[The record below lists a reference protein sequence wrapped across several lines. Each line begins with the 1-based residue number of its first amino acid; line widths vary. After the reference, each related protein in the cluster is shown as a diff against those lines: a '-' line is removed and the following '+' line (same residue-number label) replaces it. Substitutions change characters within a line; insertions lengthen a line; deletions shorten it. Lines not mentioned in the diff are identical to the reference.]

1 MAISKTNIQ
10 AIRNVLHTD
19 MQRRIFK
26 QYNEQCNP
34 ETTYKNTRPTD
45 EDYDR
50 TQSALNN
57 SINQVN
63 NMRDINELLVEYCD
77 LYTSYDN
84 LIVAT
89 VDGTLN
95 YVIGLLVEHCKIMDK
110 AA

>member
-1 MAISKTNIQ
+1 MNISKTNIQ

-26 QYNEQCNP
+26 QYNERKD
-34 ETTYKNTRPTD
+34 EFHLTD

-57 SINQVN
+57 NVNQVN

-95 YVIGLLVEHCKIMDK
+95 YVIGLLVESRKVNVETV
-110 AA
+110 

>member
-19 MQRRIFK
+19 LQRRIFK
-26 QYNEQCNP
+26 QYNERKDEFHLN
-34 ETTYKNTRPTD
+34 D

-57 SINQVN
+57 NVESCN
-63 NMRDINELLVEYCD
+63 NMNDINELLLEYLD
-77 LYTSYDN
+77 LFEGYDN
-84 LIVAT
+84 LTIAT

-95 YVIGLLVEHCKIMDK
+95 YVIGLLVEQCELLKCKC
-110 AA
+110 